1 MKQYFH
7 LLSSLFLGLIFFSS
21 TANAQFV
28 NFEETWQEF
37 LTNNKISNTSELTKP
52 NEGDK
57 IDYSKYCL
65 MYANSNFCQ
74 SRLGDS
80 ESLMKEIRGIG
91 EEVYKTIPG
100 YKEKFEDLEIKLKAY
115 HKVEHMWKRF
125 MRTKNI
131 SLEELEAVSE
141 AETVCEKGTLAKFSY
156 MMAHQYYC
164 KADIKNAKDKFENRV
179 LKLVEKTSLDA
190 SSIEG
195 LPEETAKMKLI
206 FQELPKLGRAWKK
219 FLETGESDGYDTQI
233 PLIECYSIPN
243 MKEYLLRGA
252 ADICGK
258 GAIMLK
264 KVKNLQVSNSHD
276 LDANLVAK
284 IEWLEGEVA
293 KNEGNLTALNKAW
306 KEFLPTEK
314 LVGEKKYGYQYCN
327 QEALVRAYVID
338 GMTNSCEIGEEML
351 GKIAEVREKHNPE
364 LDATTIAK
372 VNKLAARMNQYKMEA
387 ATLET
392 LWSEFITNEDT
403 LLKPFQLSEFYCD
416 DIHTIKSWTIRGWFN
431 TCEEG
436 QAYLDKIDDLVRQK
450 NLELDEELACRVLRL
465 RIKIWDCRWW
475 ELVVQARA
483 ETHAERER
491 FGPEAAKIMYGD
503 LNSEELPCET
513 TVEYMPLDYIG
524 VQYIITAYLCQDIDL
539 AKMGDPEY
547 YKKIA
552 TWVDTEVLQK
562 YCEEGLRCK
571 EEFFIYLEGHT
582 DGNVFRGARY
592 KNSLDIPEGT
602 EFTHFVDGDTLSSL
616 TEREITNSLKSNMEL
631 GIARAWTVKNQLE
644 FMEVPIKIG
653 AYEHPKEEKGGE
665 YRSIQIEL
673 NITKL
678 LLDFYEKRLDELW
691 KASGIGERPEV
702 C

>member
-1 MKQYFH
+1 MNQHLH
-7 LLSSLFLGLIFFSS
+7 LLASLFLGLFFISNI
-21 TANAQFV
+21 NAQFV

-37 LTNNKISNTSELTKP
+37 LTNNKISNTSELTRP
-52 NEGDK
+52 NKEDK

-65 MYANSNFCQ
+65 MYANSHFCQ
-74 SRLGDS
+74 SRLGDA
-80 ESLMKEIRGIG
+80 ESLMKEIRVIG

-115 HKVEHMWKRF
+115 HKTEEMWKQF
-125 MRTKNI
+125 LGTKDI
-131 SLEELEAVSE
+131 SLEELEAVAE
-141 AETVCEKGTLAKFSY
+141 AESVCEKGTLAKYSY

-219 FLETGESDGYDTQI
+219 FLETGVSDGYDTQI

-243 MKEYLLRGA
+243 MKEYVLRGA
-252 ADICGK
+252 ADVCGK

-264 KVKNLQVSNSHD
+264 KIKGLQETNSHD

-284 IEWLEGEVA
+284 IEWLAGEVA

-306 KEFLPTEK
+306 KEFLPNEQFNS
-314 LVGEKKYGYQYCN
+314 EKKYGYEYCN

-338 GMTNSCEIGEEML
+338 GFRDVCTTGKPML
-351 GKIAEVREKHNPE
+351 EKIAEVKAKYQPE
-364 LDATTIAK
+364 LDATTIEK
-372 VNKLAARMNQYKMEA
+372 VNRLTSLVEKYDSEA

-403 LLKPFQLSEFYCD
+403 LTKPFQLADFYCS
-416 DIHTIKSWTIRGWFN
+416 DIHKIKSWTLKGWFD
-431 TCEEG
+431 TCENG
-436 QAYLDKIDDLVRQK
+436 QGFLDKIDNLVSQN

-475 ELVVQARA
+475 ELVIQARA

-491 FGPEAAKIMYGD
+491 FGPEAAKIMYAD
-503 LNSEELPCET
+503 LNGEDLPCET
-513 TVEYMPLDYIG
+513 TVEYMPLGYIG
-524 VQYIITAYLCQDIDL
+524 VQYIITAYLCQNIDL

-552 TWVDTEVLQK
+552 TWVDVEVLQK

-571 EEFFIYLEGHT
+571 EDFFIYLEGHT
-582 DGNVFRGARY
+582 DGNAFRGARY
-592 KNSLDIPEGT
+592 KTSLDIPEGT
-602 EFTHFVDGDTLSSL
+602 EFTHFVNGDTLSSL
-616 TEREITNSLKSNMEL
+616 TEREITNSLRSNMEL
-631 GIARAWTVKNQLE
+631 GIARAWTVKSQLE

-653 AYEHPKEEKGGE
+653 AYEHPAEEKGGE

-673 NITKL
+673 NITNL
-678 LLDFYEKRLDELW
+678 LLDFYEKRLNELW
-691 KASGIGERPEV
+691 EASGIGKRPEM